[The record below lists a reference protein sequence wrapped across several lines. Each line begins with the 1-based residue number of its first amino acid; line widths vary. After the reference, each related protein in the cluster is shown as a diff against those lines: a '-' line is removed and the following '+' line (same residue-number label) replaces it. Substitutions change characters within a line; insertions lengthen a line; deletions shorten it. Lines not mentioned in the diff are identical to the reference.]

1 MSVCRTCLGNGLHEN
16 EMIGLYR
23 TCDTA
28 IKTVAELYVNCTS
41 LPVDK
46 CDGISNVICN
56 QCYQKLIGFYQFRS
70 LCTESYNFLVKNQLS
85 QNQTPKAEFSGN
97 YRTIQIKVE
106 ERVLADDL
114 EGNDC
119 GLGDEI
125 YFEDASKYSSE
136 VEMPTSSLDTE
147 YDKYE
152 KSNNLPSDECYDGEN
167 IQKEKD
173 RKSNLRDT
181 SKPQMTCDIC
191 QKVFFKKHRL
201 EGHLR
206 KHMGLKQFQCD
217 ICEDKQFAKWST
229 FKAHMHLYHTDGIEK
244 VQYKCEFDGCD
255 KSYNIKVSI
264 RFQLLF
270 TRFAQLSCSIIK
282 M

>member
-1 MSVCRTCLGNGLHEN
+1 MEKDIDVASDIMSVCRTCLGRAQHDN

-23 TCDTA
+23 TCDTVL
-28 IKTVAELYVNCTS
+28 KTVADLYVNCTS

-56 QCYQKLIGFYQFRS
+56 QCYQKLIGFHQFKS
-70 LCTESYNFLVKNQLS
+70 LCSASYDFLSKNHLS
-85 QNQTPKAEFSGN
+85 QIQAAKAEISGH

-106 ERVLADDL
+106 EQVLAGDL
-114 EGNDC
+114 EANNC
-119 GLGDEI
+119 GLGAEI
-125 YFEDASKYSSE
+125 YFEDTSKYSSE
-136 VEMPTSSLDTE
+136 MEMPISSLDTE
-147 YDKYE
+147 FDRYE
-152 KSNNLPSDECYDGEN
+152 NSNNILSDECSDGDN
-167 IQKEKD
+167 IRKEKD
-173 RKSNLRDT
+173 RKSYLRDA

-206 KHMGLKQFQCD
+206 KHMGLKQFQCE

-229 FKAHMHLYHTDGIEK
+229 YKAHMHLLHTDGIEK

-255 KSYNIKVSI
+255 KSYNIKVS
-264 RFQLLF
+264 
-270 TRFAQLSCSIIK
+270 TP
-282 M
+282 